1 MVPSSPYMRISVLM
15 LADTEHLVERKK
27 SARGAGSRAN
37 SCSDQLSRRAAL
49 WYGKEFSSEF
59 CCETLH
65 MHTHLQS
72 KWLGMARFVTQVTSW
87 AACLSC
93 QTDSWGAAS
102 SLSWSKISKCRQI
115 SSSTSRWAHMSAMY
129 EDKSLSLSF
138 FCLSQTFVWILSSS
152 YPVCR

>member
-1 MVPSSPYMRISVLM
+1 MRISVLM
-15 LADTEHLVERKK
+15 PADTEHLVSRKK

-37 SCSDQLSRRAAL
+37 SCSDQLSRRGAL
-49 WYGKEFSSEF
+49 WYGKECSSEF
-59 CCETLH
+59 CCAYHAETLH

-93 QTDSWGAAS
+93 QTVSWGPVS

-115 SSSTSRWAHMSAMY
+115 SSSTSRWAHISAMY

-138 FCLSQTFVWILSSS
+138 FRLSQTFVWILSSS
-152 YPVCR
+152 CPVCR